1 MTRMIAALALL
12 ATVFLLLSRC
22 PASAGAEDPAWYAK
36 MPTWQQTMVA
46 ARDSLARQEGE
57 KPRSVAIKGYTSP
70 VVRQGQPA
78 IHISVPL
85 AGAKDLYLL
94 VTGVPNVVGG
104 AATWADAK
112 LIAAD
117 GKEVVASRYPGLE
130 VLDGRSAIDVNL
142 KSGVSGPLR
151 IAGREFKHG
160 IHVYA
165 DSKVRLPLGGK
176 FARFEAWIGIDDWVG
191 KPAAVRFDV
200 TDAAGAARSDL
211 WNLVARDF
219 AEETPRRQVQWERED
234 RIWDQD
240 WQPGDWTAL
249 AQRYARAAGRVP
261 ELARQA
267 SELAARQEPRP
278 PRITP
283 GDLEKIRRLY
293 HPSRVLDGALAR
305 AKRLDFTALRL
316 ATADLQ
322 ETFGAKYA
330 GGPQYLARLEQL
342 QKAVTQATPPAER
355 RGLAELEKL
364 AALVA
369 EFDALKREALLA
381 NPLLDFDR
389 LVLIRRRP
397 DGDPRRAEGTGFG
410 VGEYIGLPRQS
421 SKCNPGID
429 KPFDWDNQIAV
440 LQPVR
445 PEGKMTTLYQSE
457 GRRLITDLDLHW
469 DADRLLFSMP
479 GSLNN
484 WQVFEIA
491 ADGKG
496 LHQVTPGDQR
506 DVHSYDS
513 CYLPNGRI
521 AFISTAPL
529 QGVPCNAGV
538 IVGMMYEMD
547 ADGKNIHQVCFEQ
560 DHDYCPTVLNDGRV
574 LYLRWDYTDTPHV
587 WNRVL
592 FAMNPDGT
600 GQAEY
605 YGSNSYWP
613 NAVFYARPIP
623 NHPSMIVGIV
633 TGHHVGRVGELVLL
647 DPARGRFETGGVVQ
661 RIPGRGQKVE
671 PIIEDKLTEHSW
683 PKFLHPYPLGDKYF
697 LVSCK
702 PTPESLWGIYLVD
715 VFDNMVLIKEE
726 EGQALLEPIPLRKTP
741 GPPVIPDR
749 VEPDRD
755 DALVYMADVYE
766 GPGLAGI
773 PRGTVKSLRVFGYH
787 FGYQKLAGIDH
798 RVGTDGP
805 WEVKRILGT
814 VPVQADGS
822 AFFRIPAKTPVSVQP
837 LDAEG
842 KAVQLMRSWMTAMP
856 GETLSCVGCHDRRN
870 STPLTK
876 PTLAQLRRPKSIQP
890 WYGPTRGFSFHREVQ
905 PVLDRYCVECHNGKP
920 REDGRAI
927 SDLRGDQDAYYVYKL
942 GDPQLRLVRGTP
954 REKLI
959 GKYGGIF
966 EPSYLTLRSLVRV
979 PGLESDLHMLPPTEF
994 HADSSEFVQML
1005 KKGHYGVRL
1014 DAEAWDRLVTWIDL
1028 NAPCHGTWSEFIR
1041 IPGNQRQRR
1050 FELRQLYG
1058 GVVEDGEEIPQEG
1071 IRDWG
1076 LGIRNQRPPFG
1087 AGLPTPPDA
1096 RAADRK
1102 PQRNEAQALIPN
1114 PQSLIPNPHPQVPN
1128 PKSPI
1133 PNPQSP
1139 IPNPSAATRS
1149 VDLGGGL
1156 ALQMAYVP
1164 AGSFVMGDSRGEQ
1177 DEQPLAPVK
1186 IEKPFWMSRCEITN
1200 GQYARFDPAHQ
1211 SRYEHR
1217 GSWIFSEDYL
1227 GWPLDKP
1234 DQPVVRVSWNDADR
1248 FCRWLSQRTGM
1259 SFSLPT
1265 EAQWEY
1271 ACRAGT
1277 DTPLSYGGLDTD
1289 FSLFANLADASIR
1302 QLAYRS
1308 WSPRTADVV
1317 PRDDRFDDHALVS
1330 APVGTYRPNAWGLC
1344 DVHGNVAEWTRTS
1357 YRPYPYRADDGRN
1370 ALDPKEPKVVR
1381 GGSWRD
1387 RPARCRSAFR
1397 LSYPPYQRV
1406 FNVGFRLVSE
1416 STDARGVVLTD
1427 P

>member
-1 MTRMIAALALL
+1 MTRPYATLRLL
-12 ATVFLLLSRC
+12 GASFLLLSGYQAR
-22 PASAGAEDPAWYAK
+22 AETADPAWYTKNA
-36 MPTWQQTMVA
+36 TWQQTMLA
-46 ARDSLARQEGE
+46 ARDSLARGEGD
-57 KPRSVAIKGYTSP
+57 KPRPAAMKGYASP

-78 IHISVPL
+78 IHISVPVS
-85 AGAKDLYLL
+85 GVRDLYLL

-104 AATWADAK
+104 AATWAEPK
-112 LIAAD
+112 LFAAD
-117 GKEVVASRYPGLE
+117 GKEVAASRFPGLQ
-130 VLDGRSAIDVNL
+130 VLEGRSAIDVNL

-151 IAGREFKHG
+151 IAGREFKQG

-176 FARFEAWIGIDDWVG
+176 YSRFEAWIGIDDWVG

-200 TDAAGAARSDL
+200 TDAAGAARWDL

-219 AEETPRRQVQWERED
+219 AEETPRRQMQWERED
-234 RIWDQD
+234 RVWDQD
-240 WQPGDWTAL
+240 WPVGDLSAL
-249 AQRYARAAGRVP
+249 ARRYAKAADRVP
-261 ELARQA
+261 EFAGQA
-267 SELAARQEPRP
+267 SELAASVRDAR
-278 PRITP
+278 
-283 GDLEKIRRLY
+283 GLEKLRGLY
-293 HPSRVLDGALAR
+293 DRSRALDAALAQ

-316 ATADLQ
+316 AINDLS
-322 ETFGAKYA
+322 ETFAAKYP
-330 GGPQYLARLEQL
+330 GGPQYLARLGPL
-342 QKAVTQATPPAER
+342 QKATNDAISRAAS
-355 RGLAELEKL
+355 RGLADLDKV
-364 AALVA
+364 ASLVA

-389 LVLIRRRP
+389 LVLIRRQP

-429 KPFDWDNQIAV
+429 KPFDWENQIAV

-445 PEGKMTTLYQSE
+445 PEGKITTLYQSE
-457 GRRLITDLDLHW
+457 GRRLITDVDLHW

-479 GSLNN
+479 GTMNN
-484 WQVFEIA
+484 WQVFEIGS
-491 ADGKG
+491 DGKG
-496 LHQVTPGDQR
+496 LRQVTPGDQR
-506 DVHSYDS
+506 EVHSYDS

-613 NAVFYARPIP
+613 NSIFYSRPIP
-623 NHPSMIVGIV
+623 NHPSMVVGIV
-633 TGHHVGRVGELVLL
+633 TGHHVGRVGELVLF
-647 DPARGRFETGGVVQ
+647 DPARGRFETDGVVQ

-683 PKFLHPYPLGDKYF
+683 PKFLHPYPLSDKHF

-715 VFDNMVLIKEE
+715 VFDNVVLIKEE
-726 EGQALLEPIPLRKTP
+726 EGQALVEPIPLRKTP
-741 GPPVIPDR
+741 KPPVIPDR
-749 VEPDRD
+749 VEHDRD

-766 GPGLAGI
+766 GPGLKGI
-773 PRGTVKSLRVFGYH
+773 PRGTIKGLRVFGYH

-805 WEVKRILGT
+805 WEVKRIMGT
-814 VPVQADGS
+814 VPVHPDGS
-822 AFFRIPAKTPVSVQP
+822 AFFRIPAKTPVSVQA

-870 STPLTK
+870 STPLIK
-876 PTLAQLRRPKSIQP
+876 PTIAQLRRPSTIEP
-890 WYGPTRGFSFHREVQ
+890 WYGPPRGFSFHREVQ
-905 PVLDRYCVECHNGKP
+905 PVLDRYCVGCHNGKP
-920 REDGRAI
+920 RTQGVPDGRTI

-942 GDPQLRLVRGTP
+942 GDPQLRLVRGVP

-994 HADSSEFVQML
+994 HADSSELVQML

-1050 FELRQLYG
+1050 LELRQLYG
-1058 GVVEDGEEIPQEG
+1058 GVVEDGEELPPTQSAPVDTLLPKPVEKPRIVPVSLPQWPFDSAEARRRQASG
-1071 IRDWG
+1071 G
-1076 LGIRNQRPPFG
+1076 PP
-1087 AGLPTPPDA
+1087 A
-1096 RAADRK
+1096 R
-1102 PQRNEAQALIPN
+1102 
-1114 PQSLIPNPHPQVPN
+1114 
-1128 PKSPI
+1128 
-1133 PNPQSP
+1133 
-1139 IPNPSAATRS
+1139 T

-1156 ALQMAYVP
+1156 TLQMVYVP
-1164 AGSFVMGDSRGEQ
+1164 AGSFVMGDAHGEP
-1177 DEQPLAPVK
+1177 DEQPLSPVRIK
-1186 IEKPFWMSRCEITN
+1186 EPFWISQFEITN

-1248 FCRWLSQRTGM
+1248 FCRWLWQRTGI

-1277 DTPLSYGGLDTD
+1277 NTSFSYGGLDAD
-1289 FSLFANLADASIR
+1289 FSPFANLADASIR
-1302 QLAYRS
+1302 QFAYRS

-1317 PRDDRFDDHALVS
+1317 PRDDRFDDRALVS
-1330 APVGTYRPNAWGLC
+1330 APVGSYRPNSWGLF

-1357 YRPYPYRADDGRN
+1357 YRPYPYQTDDGRN
-1370 ALDPKEPKVVR
+1370 SLDPKEPKVVR

-1406 FNVGFRLVSE
+1406 FNVGFRIVSE
-1416 STDARGVVLTD
+1416 ASDRPPASRAGESASAPL
-1427 P
+1427 